1 MYIQWA
7 LYLSLVA
14 RLESNPQVR
23 HQGRLLPAATRGTKH
38 SKKWAHVTHN
48 TKEDHPGIRC
58 NDSISRRLRS
68 STILHQEVI
77 PQTSSSSIKSSAGR
91 QQVLADISRPNSR
104 NLRQISGV
112 HHCQPLTVRHH
123 RDQKRQT
130 QVLDLIRPDLCIPP
144 TPMKTNSEHPRGS
157 AISKAPDQTN
167 SRPTRLP
174 SHPIKCPASPGSSFP
189 RK

>member
-1 MYIQWA
+1 MSSHH
-7 LYLSLVA
+7 L
-14 RLESNPQVR
+14 RPTRKTNPLQVR

-68 STILHQEVI
+68 STISHQEDI
-77 PQTSSSSIKSSAGR
+77 PQTSSSIKSSAGR
-91 QQVLADISRPNSR
+91 QQGLADISRPNSR
-104 NLRQISGV
+104 NLRQILGV
-112 HHCQPLTVRHH
+112 HRQALTVRHH
-123 RDQKRQT
+123 RDHKKQT
-130 QVLDLIRPDLCIPP
+130 QVVGRIRPALCIPP
-144 TPMKTNSEHPRGS
+144 TPMKMNLEHPRGS
-157 AISKAPDQTN
+157 VISKAPDQTN

-174 SHPIKCPASPGSSFP
+174 SHPIKCPPSPGSSFT